1 MIVGYPGRSYR
12 VAPIVVVCSVL
23 AALVLQFGVAL
34 PVSAATGTFQQY
46 TYSGSTGSRPYS
58 VYTPVG
64 YTTATRVPLVVML
77 HGCWQ
82 NPIDFAAGTGMNDLA
97 DTKQFVV
104 AYPRQ
109 LAAYESNFCWHFW
122 DPASQS
128 RGSGEAAIVAGI
140 TQTVMADTAHW
151 NIDSQRVYV
160 AGFSA
165 GAAMAVIMGATYP
178 DLYAAIGVSAGLEYK
193 AATDA
198 GAVGWARQH
207 GGADPVAQGKLAYSA
222 MGANARVLPVIV
234 FHGTADSIVAPINGD
249 QVVQQWMQTDHLASS
264 NSYNPSFTN
273 PSVST
278 PGSVPGGRAYTIR
291 RWNDAG
297 GTEVQ
302 EYWTITGMGHA
313 WSGGSS
319 AGTYTD
325 PTGPNESQNVYAFFI
340 AHPLSRVDASLTVS
354 GLSDATAGTAQT
366 MTVSAGDA
374 SGAVMT
380 GYRGTVT
387 FSSTDG
393 RASLPADYTFVPED
407 YGVHSFTGGVT
418 LRSAGTQTVTAA
430 DRATTTVTGSQTVT
444 VTPGTLDRIALTPSS
459 ATLVAGG
466 SQSYTATGVDQ
477 YGNSLVDVTAGTAFS
492 VAPDGSCASA
502 RCTAT
507 VAGAHTVKGTYS
519 GMTATASLNVIAA
532 AASQLSLT
540 APSSAKASQS
550 FRVTVT
556 VRDQYGNVATGYRGT
571 VRFTSSDPVAS
582 LGQMPAPYSFSSA
595 DAGTRNFTV
604 TLLTVGNQTVTVTD
618 QANSSLTD
626 TKTVAVSLL

>member
-1 MIVGYPGRSYR
+1 
-12 VAPIVVVCSVL
+12 
-23 AALVLQFGVAL
+23 
-34 PVSAATGTFQQY
+34 
-46 TYSGSTGSRPYS
+46 
-58 VYTPVG
+58 
-64 YTTATRVPLVVML
+64 
-77 HGCWQ
+77 
-82 NPIDFAAGTGMNDLA
+82 
-97 DTKQFVV
+97 
-104 AYPRQ
+104 
-109 LAAYESNFCWHFW
+109 
-122 DPASQS
+122 
-128 RGSGEAAIVAGI
+128 
-140 TQTVMADTAHW
+140 
-151 NIDSQRVYV
+151 
-160 AGFSA
+160 
-165 GAAMAVIMGATYP
+165 
-178 DLYAAIGVSAGLEYK
+178 
-193 AATDA
+193 
-198 GAVGWARQH
+198 
-207 GGADPVAQGKLAYSA
+207 
-222 MGANARVLPVIV
+222 
-234 FHGTADSIVAPINGD
+234 
-249 QVVQQWMQTDHLASS
+249 
-264 NSYNPSFTN
+264 
-273 PSVST
+273 
-278 PGSVPGGRAYTIR
+278 
-291 RWNDAG
+291 
-297 GTEVQ
+297 
-302 EYWTITGMGHA
+302 
-313 WSGGSS
+313 
-319 AGTYTD
+319 
-325 PTGPNESQNVYAFFI
+325 
-340 AHPLSRVDASLTVS
+340 
-354 GLSDATAGTAQT
+354 
-366 MTVSAGDA
+366 
-374 SGAVMT
+374 
-380 GYRGTVT
+380 
-387 FSSTDG
+387 
-393 RASLPADYTFVPED
+393 LPADYTFVPED

-595 DAGTRNFTV
+595 DAGTRNFTI